1 VSAQKVLVID
11 DSRVIRARIREM
23 LPESNFEI
31 VEAEDGLQGFNLMQ
45 QANPDL
51 ILLDFLLPRMSG
63 WDVYQRIQ
71 HDPGLQSVPLV
82 VMSGRKEEVTEK
94 LPEPF
99 EHFEFIGKPFEQ
111 EQLIGAIRTAMAKAR
126 ERSKSQPMTPSG
138 MTAAGQSAELKA
150 LRDQVKQ
157 LDTEVQ
163 MLKKQLA
170 QVVGYLRQKLG

>member
-1 VSAQKVLVID
+1 MSAQKVLVID

-31 VEAEDGLQGFNLMQ
+31 LEAEDGLQGFNLMQ
-45 QANPDL
+45 QAHPDL

-71 HDPGLQSVPLV
+71 HDPSLQALPLV

-111 EQLIGAIRTAMAKAR
+111 DQLISAIRTAMAKAR
-126 ERSKSQPMTPSG
+126 ERAKSQPVPSG
-138 MTAAGQSAELKA
+138 LGPASNSAELQS
-150 LRDQVKQ
+150 LREQVQQ
-157 LDTEVQ
+157 LESEVQ
-163 MLKKQLA
+163 LLKKQLA

>member
-31 VEAEDGLQGFNLMQ
+31 LEAEDGLQGFNLMQ
-45 QANPDL
+45 QAHPDL

-71 HDPGLQSVPLV
+71 HDPSLQALPLV

-111 EQLIGAIRTAMAKAR
+111 DQLISAIRTAMAKAR
-126 ERSKSQPMTPSG
+126 ERAKSQPVPSG
-138 MTAAGQSAELKA
+138 LGSAGNSAELQS
-150 LRDQVKQ
+150 LREQVQQ
-157 LDTEVQ
+157 LESEVQ